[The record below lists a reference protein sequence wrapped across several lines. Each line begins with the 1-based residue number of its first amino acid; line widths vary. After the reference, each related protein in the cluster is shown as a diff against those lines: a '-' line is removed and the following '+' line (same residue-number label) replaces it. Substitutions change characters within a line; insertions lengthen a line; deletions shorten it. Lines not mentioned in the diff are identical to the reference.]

1 MTIIKQRGLVGTLC
15 GACIVTLVALG
26 FSADPARAQQ
36 NFIPLPPQVAF
47 ISSGKFT
54 GTLKTQGNTLPLI
67 GKIAYLTGDI
77 VYEKIEVDPTG
88 AQLITSN
95 SWLVQTNQSINE
107 WEIVSTSPN
116 TCRQEVLSGKSY
128 PQCTPWARTPRGI
141 YVQKCTVTAQGNKT
155 TLETAVQLSTDNKLV
170 QMSQSATVEDE
181 DGNTQGTFPVQ
192 DPLSLTGGV
201 INVTD
206 VLTIT
211 MTSQGTT
218 PPVPSDFN
226 RPDICNAPTVSNQSQ
241 NDNSQGNDLGCT
253 GTIPN
258 ICF

>member
-1 MTIIKQRGLVGTLC
+1 
-15 GACIVTLVALG
+15 
-26 FSADPARAQQ
+26 
-36 NFIPLPPQVAF
+36 
-47 ISSGKFT
+47 
-54 GTLKTQGNTLPLI
+54 
-67 GKIAYLTGDI
+67 
-77 VYEKIEVDPTG
+77 
-88 AQLITSN
+88 
-95 SWLVQTNQSINE
+95 
-107 WEIVSTSPN
+107 
-116 TCRQEVLSGKSY
+116 
-128 PQCTPWARTPRGI
+128 
-141 YVQKCTVTAQGNKT
+141 
-155 TLETAVQLSTDNKLV
+155 
-170 QMSQSATVEDE
+170 MSQSATVEDE

>member
-1 MTIIKQRGLVGTLC
+1 MRIFKQHNIRGLVGTLC

-26 FSADPARAQQ
+26 FGTAPARAQQ
-36 NFIPLPPQVAF
+36 NFNPLPPQVKF
-47 ISSGKFT
+47 ISNGKFT

-77 VYEKIEVDPTG
+77 AYLKIEVDPTG
-88 AQLITSN
+88 AQLITSDT
-95 SWLVQTNQSINE
+95 WLVETNQSINE

-116 TCRQEVLSGKSY
+116 TCRQEVLS
-128 PQCTPWARTPRGI
+128 PRCTAWARTPRGL
-141 YVQKCTVTAQGNKT
+141 YFQKCTVTAQGNKT
-155 TLETAVQLSTDNKLV
+155 SLQNVVTLTPDNKLV

-181 DGNTQGTFPVQ
+181 DGNTQGTFPVN

-201 INVTD
+201 IFVTD
-206 VLTIT
+206 ILTIT
-211 MTSQGTT
+211 MTEQGTT
-218 PPVPSDFN
+218 PPVPADFN
-226 RPDICNAPTVSNQSQ
+226 RPDICNAPTANNQ
-241 NDNSQGNDLGCT
+241 NDNNELGCT